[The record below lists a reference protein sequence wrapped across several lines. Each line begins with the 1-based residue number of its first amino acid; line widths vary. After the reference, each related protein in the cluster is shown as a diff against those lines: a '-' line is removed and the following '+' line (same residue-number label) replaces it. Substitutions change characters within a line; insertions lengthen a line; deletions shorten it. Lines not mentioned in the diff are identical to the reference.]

1 MEVGVRLERTGG
13 AYAAPTSTTRWPL
26 ALIVVATLTVSCSS
40 APPRPSV
47 PSATESM
54 RTELGATDEVL
65 ANTVY
70 SELNADPT
78 YYFRHVDVRVDNGVA
93 DLSGFVWST
102 DAIYAARKI
111 ASNVPGVTGVITSQL
126 QLERNGRDTG
136 PAR

>member
-1 MEVGVRLERTGG
+1 MARDRIDVVL
-13 AYAAPTSTTRWPL
+13 TSAIRWSL
-26 ALIVVATLTVSCSS
+26 ALIAVATLTMACSS

-47 PSATESM
+47 PTAVESM
-54 RTELGATDEVL
+54 RSELGATDEIL

-70 SELNADPT
+70 SQLNADPT

-93 DLSGFVWST
+93 HLSGYVWSA
-102 DAIYAARKI
+102 DSIYAARKI

-126 QLERNGRDTG
+126 ELERNGKDTG

>member
-1 MEVGVRLERTGG
+1 MAQDRIDT
-13 AYAAPTSTTRWPL
+13 APASAIRWPL
-26 ALIVVATLTVSCSS
+26 ALIAVATLTVSCSS
-40 APPRPSV
+40 APPKPSV
-47 PSATESM
+47 PSAAASM
-54 RTELGATDEVL
+54 RSELGATDEIL
-65 ANTVY
+65 AANVY

-78 YYFRHVDVRVDNGVA
+78 YYFRHVDVTVDDGVA
-93 DLSGFVWST
+93 HLSGYVWST

>member
-1 MEVGVRLERTGG
+1 MAPDRIEVVP
-13 AYAAPTSTTRWPL
+13 APWSPRSL
-26 ALIVVATLTVSCSS
+26 VLIAVATLTVSCAS
-40 APPRPSV
+40 APPNPSV
-47 PSATESM
+47 PTAAASM
-54 RTELGATDEVL
+54 RSELGATDEIL

-93 DLSGFVWST
+93 HLSGYVWSA

-111 ASNVPGVTGVITSQL
+111 AGTVPGITGVTTSQL
-126 QLERNGRDTG
+126 ELERNGRDTG

>member
-1 MEVGVRLERTGG
+1 MEQDRTDGVP
-13 AYAAPTSTTRWPL
+13 AAAIRWLL
-26 ALIVVATLTVSCSS
+26 ALIAVATLTVSCTS

-47 PSATESM
+47 PSSAESM
-54 RTELGATDEVL
+54 RSELGATDEIL

-70 SELNADPT
+70 TELNADPM

-93 DLSGFVWST
+93 HLSGYVWSA

-111 ASNVPGVTGVITSQL
+111 ASNVPGITRVSTNQL